1 MKVLVVDDVGYIR
14 HHVSRMLQSLGH
26 IPVTTDSA
34 RQALQILERE
44 SSIDVVLTDLLMA
57 ELDGLWLFKASQQIV
72 RMTDSG
78 NGKPPAFILMSALR
92 AGNGVD
98 RDVEKL
104 QVAEQIGFVEVL
116 AKPFDAKRLKE
127 VLDRIERSGSKTPS
141 AKALLDRLNRLNV
154 SIRNIIDRH
163 DEELNLEAGQ
173 IIDDAM
179 EELLNLSLSASCP
192 A

>member
-141 AKALLDRLNRLNV
+141 AKALLDRLNQLNV
-154 SIRNIIDRH
+154 SIRNVIDRH

>member
-127 VLDRIERSGSKTPS
+127 VLDRIERSGSQPLS

-154 SIRNIIDRH
+154 SIRNIVDRH

>member
-26 IPVTTDSA
+26 IAMATDSA
-34 RQALQILERE
+34 RQAVRMLEQD

-57 ELDGLWLFKASQQIV
+57 ELDGLWLFNASRKIA

-78 NGKPPAFILMSALR
+78 NAKAPAFILMSALR
-92 AGNGVD
+92 AGNGAD

-104 QVAEQIGFVEVL
+104 QMAEQIGFVEVL
-116 AKPFDAKRLKE
+116 SKPFDAKRLKLA
-127 VLDRIERSGSKTPS
+127 LDQIERGTTPS
-141 AKALLDRLNRLNV
+141 PTATALLDRLNQLSD
-154 SIRNIIDRH
+154 SITKIVNRH
-163 DEELNLEAGQ
+163 DEDLNDEARQ

-179 EELLNLSLSASCP
+179 EQLLNLSLSVPCP